1 MVGRLDFHT
10 PQTGYCGLTGGS
22 LSCDA
27 AVDWRRKVVG
37 KLNISPQADAV
48 RHLFMGLEKKAKKI
62 KSCWL
67 CGSALSIL
75 KLANQGY
82 LSRNHKP
89 NCPFEEVALA
99 AEECIKW
106 RDEKQHA
113 QEREKRLSEKI
124 DALLTANATIR
135 CPLCDHGF
143 AGEHAYGCPFRDLP
157 FQSQKAPEAGGEKE
171 TVPTPSGAMAS
182 GLPV

>member
-1 MVGRLDFHT
+1 M
-10 PQTGYCGLTGGS
+10 
-22 LSCDA
+22 
-27 AVDWRRKVVG
+27 VG

-48 RHLFMGLEKKAKKI
+48 RHLFIGLEKNAKKI

-67 CGSALSIL
+67 CGSTLSIP

-82 LSRNHKP
+82 LSGNHKP

-113 QEREKRLSEKI
+113 QDRETRLTEKM
-124 DALLTANATIR
+124 DALRTANATIR
-135 CPLCDHGF
+135 CPLCESKF

-157 FQSQKAPEAGGEKE
+157 FQSHKAPKAGGQKE
-171 TVPTPSGAMAS
+171 TVSPPSGQ
-182 GLPV
+182 